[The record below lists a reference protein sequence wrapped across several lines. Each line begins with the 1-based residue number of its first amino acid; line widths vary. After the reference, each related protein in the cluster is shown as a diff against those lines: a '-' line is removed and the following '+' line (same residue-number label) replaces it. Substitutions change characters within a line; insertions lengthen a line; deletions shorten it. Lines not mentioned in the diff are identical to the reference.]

1 MRHYRVSCTLLLL
14 FFVSTLSAQLQKSNL
29 TFSSLSTRWDESL
42 PLGNGM
48 LGAMVWQKNNQLR
61 FSLDCAELWDARPM
75 KDLHRDEF
83 SFKWVEE
90 QYQKNNYAAV
100 QKYFDAPYD
109 REPAP
114 SKIPGASLEFN
125 TTSFGQVKN
134 ASLDISKAICTVKWA
149 SGAELKT
156 FVDATQRL
164 GWFSFSNIKDSV
176 GLELIAPAYGGKA
189 SVGGDVVGGD
199 DLSRLGYEQG
209 GVMRMPH
216 EMVYKQKGWGG
227 FYYTV
232 KIKWWYTK
240 DYVLEGVWTIIANG
254 EDIKAYRDA
263 GPNSYAVQLTAH
275 ANWWKA
281 YWSKS
286 SIQVPDT
293 LINKQW
299 YLEQYKFGSTSRKGA
314 PPISL
319 QAIWTADNG
328 RLPPWK
334 GDFHHDLNTQ
344 MSYWPG
350 YTANHLEES
359 SVFTDYLNAN
369 KNNYKRYTEMYF
381 KVKGLNV
388 PGVTTLDGTEMG
400 GWIQYALSPTV
411 SAWLAQHFYWQWKY
425 SMDAQFLKTKAYP
438 WFKEVATYLENI
450 TRINANGNRVL
461 PLSSSPEIH
470 DNSRDAWFTT
480 STNYDLSLMKY
491 VFEKASEMAAA
502 VGDQTN
508 VVHYQ
513 KIAAEFEPYAL
524 SSKNELMFAKGHA
537 YESSHRHFS
546 HAMAIFPLGLY
557 QWKNK
562 ADKPVMK
569 ATIDLLDKVGP
580 ANWCGYSYAWL
591 GNLKARVQDGEGAQ
605 KALQIFAKAFCAGNS
620 FHLNGDQTKDG
631 YSTFTYRPFT
641 LEGNFAFA
649 SGVQE
654 MLLQSYQGYV
664 QIFPAVPT
672 SWKDISFDK
681 LRTEGAFLVS
691 AKKQD
696 GIVKEVKVTSEKDGI
711 LLLKN
716 PFGAHAKYK
725 VTLMNAVQKI
735 SDEEG
740 MLHFDCKKGAKIT
753 LRVK

>member
-1 MRHYRVSCTLLLL
+1 
-14 FFVSTLSAQLQKSNL
+14 
-29 TFSSLSTRWDESL
+29 
-42 PLGNGM
+42 
-48 LGAMVWQKNNQLR
+48 
-61 FSLDCAELWDARPM
+61 
-75 KDLHRDEF
+75 
-83 SFKWVEE
+83 
-90 QYQKNNYAAV
+90 
-100 QKYFDAPYD
+100 
-109 REPAP
+109 
-114 SKIPGASLEFN
+114 
-125 TTSFGQVKN
+125 
-134 ASLDISKAICTVKWA
+134 
-149 SGAELKT
+149 
-156 FVDATQRL
+156 
-164 GWFSFSNIKDSV
+164 
-176 GLELIAPAYGGKA
+176 
-189 SVGGDVVGGD
+189 
-199 DLSRLGYEQG
+199 
-209 GVMRMPH
+209 
-216 EMVYKQKGWGG
+216 
-227 FYYTV
+227 
-232 KIKWWYTK
+232 
-240 DYVLEGVWTIIANG
+240 
-254 EDIKAYRDA
+254 
-263 GPNSYAVQLTAH
+263 
-275 ANWWKA
+275 
-281 YWSKS
+281 
-286 SIQVPDT
+286 
-293 LINKQW
+293 
-299 YLEQYKFGSTSRKGA
+299 
-314 PPISL
+314 
-319 QAIWTADNG
+319 
-328 RLPPWK
+328 
-334 GDFHHDLNTQ
+334 

-450 TRINANGNRVL
+450 TRINSNGYRAL

-491 VFEKASEMAAA
+491 VFEKAGEMAVAL
-502 VGDQTN
+502 GDSTS
-508 VVHYQ
+508 VVHFQ

-524 SSKNELMFAKGHA
+524 SGKNELMFAKGHA

-557 QWKNK
+557 QWKNE

-580 ANWCGYSYAWL
+580 ANWCGYSYSWL

-654 MLLQSYQGYV
+654 MLVQSYQGYV

-672 SWKDISFDK
+672 SWKNISFDN
-681 LRTEGAFLVS
+681 LRTEGAFIVS
-691 AKKQD
+691 AKKENGQ
-696 GIVKEVKVTSEKDGI
+696 IKTVTISAEKDGL

-716 PFGAHAKYK
+716 PFNASNNFTTTLQGA
-725 VTLMNAVQKI
+725 TQKN
-735 SDEEG
+735 STEEG
-740 MLHFDCKKGAKIT
+740 LLRFDCKKGATVTVRLK
-753 LRVK
+753 